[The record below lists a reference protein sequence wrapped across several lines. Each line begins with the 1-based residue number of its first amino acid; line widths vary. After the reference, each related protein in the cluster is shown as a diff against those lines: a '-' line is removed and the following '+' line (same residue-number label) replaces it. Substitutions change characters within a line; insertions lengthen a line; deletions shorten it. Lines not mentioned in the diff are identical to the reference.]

1 MEEMLN
7 KYKEFLIA
15 RGLSL
20 NYYNIIKIFLSYLEI
35 KKIEPE
41 NITQEII
48 TDFFNSNSYSIS
60 SKNQFI
66 KAGRNFYIF
75 LESNNKEWNKFKLM
89 KTERKIPDYL
99 TEEEIEKAIS
109 FIITYH
115 SKRMTPIKIRALIHF
130 LFYSGVR
137 KAEILNLK
145 RDNFNFDDN
154 VAKVYGKGKKER
166 IICFPK
172 KVAKEIQD
180 YFASEP
186 EIKDNAFNISLGILN
201 YLPKLISK
209 HLNKKVYPHLF
220 RHSFARNLIYNKGV
234 DINTVSKLL
243 GHSSLT
249 TTMIYIN
256 PDEKTIRNNYK
267 KLVG

>member
-1 MEEMLN
+1 MEDILN

-15 RGLSL
+15 RSLSL
-20 NYYNIIKIFLSYLEI
+20 NYHNIMRIFLFYLKD

-41 NITQEII
+41 NITQKTI
-48 TDFFNSNSYSIS
+48 TDFFNSNSSYSIS
-60 SKNQFI
+60 TKNQFI
-66 KAGRNFYIF
+66 KAGRNFYSFIGI
-75 LESNNKEWNKFKLM
+75 ENNEWTKIKLM

-99 TEEEIEKAIS
+99 TEEEIERAIS

-115 SKRMTPIKIRALIHF
+115 SKRMTPIKIRALLHF

-137 KAEILNLK
+137 KNEILILK
-145 RDNFNFDDN
+145 RNDFNFEDN
-154 VAKVYGKGKKER
+154 TAKVYGKGKKQR

-172 KVAKEIQD
+172 NISKEIQD
-180 YFASEP
+180 YFSSEP
-186 EIKDNAFNISLGILN
+186 EINNCFNVSLGILN

-243 GHSSLT
+243 GHSSIST
-249 TTMIYIN
+249 TLIYIN
-256 PDEKTIRNNYK
+256 PDEKAIKDNYK